1 MAKSV
6 LFRKATFLLVLC
18 ILSIATAKSP
28 DGKCRALA
36 LRGGGSKGSY
46 EVGFL
51 KGMTKYL
58 DPIEYHYDVVVGVS
72 VGAINAALLAI
83 HPPGE
88 EKKAVAE
95 LEELW
100 RSHLP
105 QDLWAT
111 WPYVNFFGG
120 VYYASFLDSS
130 PMHAEI
136 HRHLDGKPFQRKIA
150 I

>member
-1 MAKSV
+1 MVKSV
-6 LFRKATFLLVLC
+6 LTYKHSLAILC
-18 ILSIATAKSP
+18 MLLSISTLVQTKSP

-51 KGMTKYL
+51 KGMTKNL

-83 HPPGE
+83 YEPGT
-88 EKKAVAE
+88 EKAAVDE
-95 LEELW
+95 LEGLW

-105 QDLWAT
+105 
-111 WPYVNFFGG
+111 
-120 VYYASFLDSS
+120 
-130 PMHAEI
+130 
-136 HRHLDGKPFQRKIA
+136 
-150 I
+150 

>member
-1 MAKSV
+1 MAKTV
-6 LFRKATFLLVLC
+6 LFRPTFL
-18 ILSIATAKSP
+18 ILLLLTISLSTAKSP

-51 KGMTKYL
+51 KAMTKYL

-83 HPPGE
+83 YEPGQ
-88 EKKAVAE
+88 EKAAVNE
-95 LEELW
+95 LEDLW

-105 QDLWAT
+105 
-111 WPYVNFFGG
+111 
-120 VYYASFLDSS
+120 
-130 PMHAEI
+130 
-136 HRHLDGKPFQRKIA
+136 
-150 I
+150 